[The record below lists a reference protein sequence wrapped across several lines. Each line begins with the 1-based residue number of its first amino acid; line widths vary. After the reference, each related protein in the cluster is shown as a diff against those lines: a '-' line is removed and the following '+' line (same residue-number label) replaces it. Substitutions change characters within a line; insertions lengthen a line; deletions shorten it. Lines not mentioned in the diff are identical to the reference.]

1 METERIKISN
11 QGHGVDEAMAVADKA
26 AVYGDLDDKQ
36 KIRLRLLSEELIG
49 LLRGVAG
56 DVEAYFKIVQND
68 KKYELHLNSDIVM
81 NQELHKQLVALSTS
95 GTNAAAAG
103 FMGKLREFIAV
114 SLLPT
119 VGEGRMNPGISLGLI
134 NTDNVMGY
142 QSNVDAYM
150 WSMQQYKESLDELD
164 DPDDAEINTGE
175 AWDELEKSI
184 VAQIADEVKVRV
196 VGSDVEIII
205 FKDFS

>member
-1 METERIKISN
+1 
-11 QGHGVDEAMAVADKA
+11 
-26 AVYGDLDDKQ
+26 
-36 KIRLRLLSEELIG
+36 
-49 LLRGVAG
+49 
-56 DVEAYFKIVQND
+56 
-68 KKYELHLNSDIVM
+68 
-81 NQELHKQLVALSTS
+81 
-95 GTNAAAAG
+95 
-103 FMGKLREFIAV
+103 
-114 SLLPT
+114 
-119 VGEGRMNPGISLGLI
+119 MNPGISLGLI